1 MKNIKNLFL
10 AIGVFS
16 GLVACNDAIDIDQ
29 PGRLDADAAF
39 QTVDDL
45 EAGLFGVY
53 DQFDI
58 SPDIAFQSIFT
69 DELSIGF
76 DNGGQGLA
84 DYGFVLNAGSDAP
97 EAFWTNGY
105 DQLNAANRLIEAAEI
120 VTPEDAADQARYN
133 QVLGEAYA
141 LRAWGH
147 FILLSY
153 FSPDYADDNAL
164 SVINLDFVPTIDQ
177 QLLRNTNGETFALIE
192 EDLTRAA
199 SLITEDN
206 GVTRIND
213 DFVTALRARIAAYR
227 ADPTDPTDPNWAAAA
242 SLSQQLIDKYPLAN
256 RAEYE
261 AMFLDTSDGEVIFK
275 LERTNNDTYDGQG
288 ATGSP
293 FAGGWAG
300 ARFAFVD
307 ATLAGSPYFEMGRS
321 LFNLLDP
328 ADIRYDV
335 NVAPT
340 SLIDP
345 DYLTNQNPATD
356 ILVVQKY
363 PGSEGQ
369 PLMNDLKIFRAS
381 EMYLIRAEALVAQGN
396 LGEAAELIQDLR
408 DARFGAAT
416 ALPSFSN
423 STQAYAAILNERRIE
438 LAFEGH
444 RYLDL
449 KRLGS
454 VANQGVLKDPVDC
467 AFNGACTL
475 SADDFRFTLPLPI
488 VEFNANPG
496 IREQQ
501 NPGY

>member
-1 MKNIKNLFL
+1 MKNLKNLFL
-10 AIGVFS
+10 IFGVFT
-16 GLVACNDAIDIDQ
+16 GLVACNDAIEIDQ

-39 QTVDDL
+39 QTVGDL
-45 EAGLFGVY
+45 RDGLFGVY
-53 DQFDI
+53 DQFDL

-84 DYGFVLNAGSDAP
+84 DYGFVLNAGSDAS
-97 EAFWTNGY
+97 EVFWVNGY
-105 DQLNAANRLIEAAEI
+105 DQLNAASRLIDAAEI
-120 VTPEDAADQARYN
+120 VEPEADEQAAYN
-133 QVLGEAYA
+133 QILGEAHA

-153 FSPDYADDNAL
+153 YSTDYTDDNAL
-164 SVINLDFVPTIDQ
+164 SIINLDFVPTIDQ

-192 EDLTRAA
+192 SDLARAS
-199 SLITEDN
+199 SLISQDN
-206 GVTRIND
+206 GVTRINQ
-213 DFVTALRARIAAYR
+213 DFITALRARIAAYR
-227 ADPTDPTDPNWAAAA
+227 QDYTTAAT
-242 SLSQQLIDKYPLAN
+242 LSQQLINKYPLSN

-261 AMFLDTSDGEVIFK
+261 AMFLDEADGEVIFK

-288 ATGSP
+288 TTGSP

-307 ATLAGSPYFEMGRS
+307 ATLSGSPYFEMGRS

-345 DYLTNQNPATD
+345 DYESNQDPALD
-356 ILVVQKY
+356 ILVIQKY
-363 PGSEGQ
+363 QGSEGQ
-369 PLMNDLKIFRAS
+369 PLMNDLKIFRSS
-381 EMYLIRAEALVAQGN
+381 EMYLIRAEAAVAQGD
-396 LGEAAELIQDLR
+396 LDLAASLLKDIR
-408 DARFGAAT
+408 DARIGEDTQQRTFASAT
-416 ALPSFSN
+416 E
-423 STQAYAAILNERRIE
+423 AYAAILNERRVE
-438 LAFEGH
+438 LCFEGH

-454 VANQGVLKDPVDC
+454 RANQGVLKDPVDC

-475 SADDFRFTLPLPI
+475 SADDYRFTLPLPI
-488 VEFNANPG
+488 VEFNGNPG
-496 IREQQ
+496 LREQQ

>member
-1 MKNIKNLFL
+1 MKNLKNLFL
-10 AIGVFS
+10 IFGVFA
-16 GLVACNDAIDIDQ
+16 GLVSCNDAIEIDQ

-39 QTVDDL
+39 QTVADL

-53 DQFDI
+53 DQFDL

-84 DYGFVLNAGSDAP
+84 DYGFVLNAGSTAP
-97 EAFWTNGY
+97 AVFWTNGY
-105 DQLNAANRLIEAAEI
+105 DQLNAASRLIEAADIIEI
-120 VTPEDAADQARYN
+120 EEGEQTLFN

-147 FILLSY
+147 FIMLSY
-153 FSPDYADDNAL
+153 FSTDYTDDNAL
-164 SVINLDFVPTIDQ
+164 SIINLDFVPTIDQ

-192 EDLTRAA
+192 SDLTQAN
-199 SLITEDN
+199 SLLGNSTDD
-206 GVTRIND
+206 VTRINK
-213 DFVTALRARIAAYR
+213 DFIIALRARIAAYR
-227 ADPTDPTDPNWAAAA
+227 QDYATAA
-242 SLSQQLIDKYPLAN
+242 SLSEQLIAKYPLAN
-256 RAEYE
+256 RSEYQ
-261 AMFLDTSDGEVIFK
+261 AMFLDQSDGEVIFK

-293 FAGGWAG
+293 AAGGWAG

-307 ATLAGSPYFEMGRS
+307 ATLSGSPYFEMGRS
-321 LFNLLDP
+321 LFNLMDP

-345 DYLTNQNPATD
+345 DYEINQNPATD
-356 ILVVQKY
+356 ILVIQKY

-369 PLMNDLKIFRAS
+369 PLMNDLKIFRSS
-381 EMYLIRAEALVAQGN
+381 EMYLIRAEAAVAQGS
-396 LGEAAELIQDLR
+396 LGQAAELIKEIR
-408 DARFGAAT
+408 DARFGTDT
-416 ALPSFSN
+416 ALPSYGSA
-423 STQAYAAILNERRIE
+423 TQAYAAILDERRVE

-449 KRLGS
+449 KRMGS
-454 VANQGVLKDPVDC
+454 RAGQGVLKDAIDC

-475 SADDFRFTLPLPI
+475 SADDYRFTMPLPI

-496 IREQQ
+496 LREQQ

>member
-1 MKNIKNLFL
+1 MKNLKNLFL
-10 AIGVFS
+10 IFGVFA
-16 GLVACNDAIDIDQ
+16 GLVACNDAIEIDQ

-45 EAGLFGVY
+45 RDGLFGVY
-53 DQFDI
+53 DQFDL

-84 DYGFVLNAGSDAP
+84 DYGFVLNAGSTA
-97 EAFWTNGY
+97 AATFWTNGY
-105 DQLNAANRLIEAAEI
+105 DQLNAATRLIEAASNIEI
-120 VTPEDAADQARYN
+120 EEGQQAAYN
-133 QVLGEAYA
+133 QILGEAHA

-147 FILLSY
+147 FIMLSY
-153 FSPDYADDNAL
+153 YSTDYTDDNAL
-164 SVINLDFVPTIDQ
+164 SIINLDFVPTIDQ

-192 EDLTRAA
+192 SDLTTA
-199 SLITEDN
+199 SSLLNQEN
-206 GVTRIND
+206 GVTRINQ
-213 DFVTALRARIAAYR
+213 DFITALRARIAAYR
-227 ADPTDPTDPNWAAAA
+227 QDYTTAAT
-242 SLSQQLIDKYPLAN
+242 LSQQLIAKYPLAN

-261 AMFLDTSDGEVIFK
+261 AMFLDESDGEVIFK

-293 FAGGWAG
+293 AAGGWAG

-307 ATLAGSPYFEMGRS
+307 ATLSGSPYFEMGRS
-321 LFNLLDP
+321 LFNLMDP
-328 ADIRYDV
+328 ADVRYDV

-345 DYLTNQNPATD
+345 DYETNQNPATD
-356 ILVVQKY
+356 IIVIQKY

-369 PLMNDLKIFRAS
+369 PLMNDLKIFRSS
-381 EMYLIRAEALVAQGN
+381 EMYLIRAEAAVAQGN
-396 LGEAAELIQDLR
+396 LGQAASLIKEIR
-408 DARFGAAT
+408 DARFGTDT
-416 ALPSFSN
+416 ALPSYGSA
-423 STQAYAAILNERRIE
+423 TQAYAAILDERRVE

-454 VANQGVLKDPVDC
+454 RANQGVVKDAIDC

-475 SADDFRFTLPLPI
+475 SPDDYRFTLPLPI

-496 IREQQ
+496 LREQQ

>member
-1 MKNIKNLFL
+1 MKNLKNLFL
-10 AIGVFS
+10 IFGVFA
-16 GLVACNDAIDIDQ
+16 GLVSCNDAIEIDQ

-39 QTVDDL
+39 QTVADL

-53 DQFDI
+53 DQFDL

-84 DYGFVLNAGSDAP
+84 DYGFVLNAGSTAP
-97 EAFWTNGY
+97 AVFWTNGY
-105 DQLNAANRLIEAAEI
+105 DQLNAASRLIEAADIIEI
-120 VTPEDAADQARYN
+120 EEGEQTLFN

-153 FSPDYADDNAL
+153 FSTDYTDDSAL
-164 SVINLDFVPTIDQ
+164 SIINLDFVPTIDQ

-192 EDLTRAA
+192 SDLTQAN
-199 SLITEDN
+199 SLLGNSTDD
-206 GVTRIND
+206 VTRINK
-213 DFVTALRARIAAYR
+213 DFIIALRARIAAYR
-227 ADPTDPTDPNWAAAA
+227 QDYATAA
-242 SLSQQLIDKYPLAN
+242 SLSEQLIAKYPLAN
-256 RAEYE
+256 RAEYQ
-261 AMFLDTSDGEVIFK
+261 AMFLDQSDGEVIFK

-293 FAGGWAG
+293 AAGGWAG

-307 ATLAGSPYFEMGRS
+307 ATLSGSPYFEMGRS
-321 LFNLLDP
+321 LFNLMDP

-345 DYLTNQNPATD
+345 DYEINQNPATD
-356 ILVVQKY
+356 ILVIQKY

-369 PLMNDLKIFRAS
+369 PLMNDLKIFRSS
-381 EMYLIRAEALVAQGN
+381 EMYLIRAEAAVAQGS
-396 LGEAAELIQDLR
+396 LGEAAELIKEIR
-408 DARFGAAT
+408 DARFGTDT
-416 ALPSFSN
+416 ALPSYGSA
-423 STQAYAAILNERRIE
+423 TQAYAAILDERRVE

-449 KRLGS
+449 KRMGS
-454 VANQGVLKDPVDC
+454 RASQGVLKDAIDC

-475 SADDFRFTLPLPI
+475 SADDYRFTMPLPI

-496 IREQQ
+496 LREQQ

>member
-1 MKNIKNLFL
+1 MLTIG
-10 AIGVFS
+10 AIAGFVS
-16 GLVACNDAIDIDQ
+16 CNDAIEIDQ
-29 PGRLDADAAF
+29 PGRLDAEAAF
-39 QTVDDL
+39 SSVNDL
-45 EAGLFGVY
+45 QAGLFGVY
-53 DQFDI
+53 DNYDI
-58 SPDIAFQSIFT
+58 STDIAFQSIFT

-84 DYGFVLNAGSDAP
+84 DYGFVLNAGSTAP
-97 EAFWTNGY
+97 FTFWTDGY
-105 DQLNAANRLIEAAEI
+105 QQLNAATRLIEAAENLDPDLI
-120 VTPEDAADQARYN
+120 AEDPELYD

-153 FSPDYADDNAL
+153 FSTDYTDDSAL

-177 QLLRNTNGETFALIE
+177 QLLRNTNGETFELIQS
-192 EDLTRAA
+192 DLSRA
-199 SLITEDN
+199 N
-206 GVTRIND
+206 GLVSDDTSNRTRINK
-213 DFVTALRARIAAYR
+213 DFITALRARIAAYR
-227 ADPTDPTDPNWAAAA
+227 ENYALAAT
-242 SLSQQLIDKYPLAN
+242 LSQQLISKYPLAN

-261 AMFLDTSDGEVIFK
+261 AMFLDESDGEVIFK
-275 LERTNNDTYDGQG
+275 LERTNNDNYDGQG

-293 FAGGWAG
+293 AAGGWAG

-321 LFNLLDP
+321 LFNIIDP
-328 ADIRYDV
+328 NDVRYEV
-335 NVAPT
+335 NVAP
-340 SLIDP
+340 SSIIDP
-345 DYLTNQNPATD
+345 DYEENQDPATD
-356 ILVVQKY
+356 IIVIQKY

-381 EMYLIRAEALVAQGN
+381 EMYLIRAEAAVAQGN
-396 LGEAAELIQDLR
+396 LDVAAGLIKEIR
-408 DARFGAAT
+408 DARFGEAT
-416 ALPSFSN
+416 TAPSFS
-423 STQAYAAILNERRIE
+423 SQTQAYAAILDERRVE

-444 RYLDL
+444 RYFDL
-449 KRLGS
+449 KRLG
-454 VANQGVLKDPVDC
+454 VRANQGVLKDPIDC

-496 IREQQ
+496 LREQQ

>member
-1 MKNIKNLFL
+1 MKNYRKIFYLF
-10 AIGVFS
+10 GMVFT
-16 GLVACNDAIDIDQ
+16 LVACNDAIEIDQ

-39 QTVDDL
+39 ETLDDL
-45 EAGLFGVY
+45 QAGLFGVY
-53 DQFDI
+53 DDI
-58 SPDIAFQSIFT
+58 DTSPEIAFSSIFT

-84 DYGFVLNAGSDAP
+84 DYGFVLNAGSVAP
-97 EAFWTNGY
+97 ANFWTRNY
-105 DQLNAANRLIEAAEI
+105 VAINSANRLIEASELIEPA
-120 VTPEDAADQARYN
+120 DAAEQATFDQI
-133 QVLGEAYA
+133 LGEGYA
-141 LRAWGH
+141 LRAYAH
-147 FILLSY
+147 LELMSY
-153 FSPDYADDNAL
+153 FVTDYTDNSAFG
-164 SVINLDFVPTIDQ
+164 VPYLDRVPTIDE
-177 QLLRNTNGETFALIE
+177 QLLRDDAGFVWGKII
-192 EDLTRAA
+192 EDLDAA
-199 SLITEDN
+199 NALLNDDTSDP
-206 GVTRIND
+206 TRINK
-213 DFVTALRARIAAYR
+213 DFITAMKARIAAYR
-227 ADPTDPTDPNWAAAA
+227 GDYTSAA
-242 SLSQQLIDKYPLAN
+242 SFSQQMINKYPLAN
-256 RAEYE
+256 RAQYE
-261 AMFLDTSDGEVIFK
+261 GVFLDTDNTEVIFK

-293 FAGGWAG
+293 NAGGWAG

-307 ATLAGSPYFEMGRS
+307 ATLTGSPYFEMGRS

-345 DYLTNQNPATD
+345 DYVTNNDPALD
-356 ILVVQKY
+356 ILVIQKY

-381 EMYLIRAEALVAQGN
+381 EMLLIRAEAYADAGTFN
-396 LGEAAELIQDLR
+396 GASNSTAALLKQLR
-408 DARFGAAT
+408 DARFGTDT
-416 ALPSFSN
+416 ALPSFAN
-423 STQAYAAILNERRIE
+423 QQEAFGAILDERRIE

-444 RYLDL
+444 RYKDL
-449 KRLGS
+449 KRLGVRAS
-454 VANQGVLKDPVDC
+454 RGVSKDAIDC

-496 IREQQ
+496 LREQQ

>member
-1 MKNIKNLFL
+1 MKNLKNLFL
-10 AIGVFS
+10 IFGIVAV
-16 GLVACNDAIDIDQ
+16 LTACNDAIEIDQ

-39 QTVDDL
+39 QTVADL

-53 DQFDI
+53 NQFDL

-69 DELSIGF
+69 DELAIGF

-84 DYGFVLNAGSDAP
+84 DYGFVLNAGSTAP
-97 EAFWTNGY
+97 EVFWTNGY
-105 DQLNAANRLIEAAEI
+105 DQLNAASRLIEAAGIIEI
-120 VTPEDAADQARYN
+120 GEGEQALFN
-133 QVLGEAYA
+133 QVLGEAHA

-153 FSPDYADDNAL
+153 FSTDYTDDSAL
-164 SVINLDFVPTIDQ
+164 SIINLDFVPTIDQ

-192 EDLTRAA
+192 SDLDRAN
-199 SLITEDN
+199 SLLGNSTDD
-206 GVTRIND
+206 VTRINQ
-213 DFVTALRARIAAYR
+213 DFIVALQARIAAYR
-227 ADPTDPTDPNWAAAA
+227 QDYATAA
-242 SLSQQLIDKYPLAN
+242 SLSQQLITKYPLAN
-256 RAEYE
+256 RTEYS
-261 AMFLDTSDGEVIFK
+261 AMYLDTSDGEVIFK
-275 LERTNNDTYDGQG
+275 LERTSNDTYDGQG

-293 FAGGWAG
+293 AAGGWAG

-307 ATLAGSPYFEMGRS
+307 ATISGSPYFEMGRS
-321 LFNLLDP
+321 LFNLIDP

-335 NVAPT
+335 NVAPS

-345 DYLTNQNPATD
+345 DYETNQDPSLD
-356 ILVVQKY
+356 ILVIQKY

-369 PLMNDLKIFRAS
+369 PLMNDLKIFRSS
-381 EMYLIRAEALVAQGN
+381 EMYLIRAEAAVSSGN
-396 LGEAAELIQDLR
+396 LDLAASLLKEIR
-408 DARFGAAT
+408 DARFGEETLQKTFANT
-416 ALPSFSN
+416 
-423 STQAYAAILNERRIE
+423 TEAYASILEERRVE

-444 RYLDL
+444 RYFDL

-454 VANQGVLKDPVDC
+454 RANQGVLKDAVDC

-475 SADDFRFTLPLPI
+475 SAEDYRFTLPLPI

-496 IREQQ
+496 LREQQ

>member
-1 MKNIKNLFL
+1 MKNLKNLFL
-10 AIGVFS
+10 IFGVFA
-16 GLVACNDAIDIDQ
+16 GLVACNDAIEIDQ

-39 QTVDDL
+39 QTVADL
-45 EAGLFGVY
+45 QAGLFGVY
-53 DQFDI
+53 DQFDL

-84 DYGFVLNAGSDAP
+84 DYGFVLNAGSTAP
-97 EAFWTNGY
+97 AVFWTNGY
-105 DQLNAANRLIEAAEI
+105 DQLNAASRLIEASEI
-120 VTPEDAADQARYN
+120 IEIEDGEQALFN
-133 QVLGEAYA
+133 QILGEAYA

-147 FILLSY
+147 FIMLSY
-153 FSPDYADDNAL
+153 FSTDYTDDNAL
-164 SVINLDFVPTIDQ
+164 SIINLDFVPTIDQ
-177 QLLRNTNGETFALIE
+177 QLLRNTNGETFALIDS
-192 EDLTRAA
+192 DLDRAN
-199 SLITEDN
+199 SLLSNATDD
-206 GVTRIND
+206 VTRINK
-213 DFVTALRARIAAYR
+213 DFIIALRARIAAYR
-227 ADPTDPTDPNWAAAA
+227 QDYTTAA

-256 RAEYE
+256 QAEYE

-293 FAGGWAG
+293 TAGGWAG

-307 ATLAGSPYFEMGRS
+307 ATLSGSPYFEMGRS
-321 LFNLLDP
+321 LFNLMDP
-328 ADIRYDV
+328 ADVRYDV

-345 DYLTNQNPATD
+345 DYETNQNPATD
-356 ILVVQKY
+356 ILVIQKY

-381 EMYLIRAEALVAQGN
+381 EMYLIRAEAAVAQGS
-396 LGEAAELIQDLR
+396 LGLAAELIQDIHN
-408 DARFGAAT
+408 ARFGT
-416 ALPSFSN
+416 TTDLPSYASA
-423 STQAYAAILNERRIE
+423 TEAYAAILTERRVE

-454 VANQGVLKDPVDC
+454 RANQGVLKDAIDC

-475 SADDFRFTLPLPI
+475 SASDYRFTLPLPI

-496 IREQQ
+496 LREQQ

>member
-1 MKNIKNLFL
+1 MKNLKNLFL
-10 AIGVFS
+10 IFGVFT
-16 GLVACNDAIDIDQ
+16 GLVACNDAIEIDQ

-39 QTVDDL
+39 QTVGDL
-45 EAGLFGVY
+45 RDGLFGVY
-53 DQFDI
+53 DQFDL

-84 DYGFVLNAGSDAP
+84 DYGFVLNAGSDAS
-97 EAFWTNGY
+97 EVFWVNGY
-105 DQLNAANRLIEAAEI
+105 DQLNAASRLIEAAEI
-120 VTPEDAADQARYN
+120 VEPEADEQAAYN
-133 QVLGEAYA
+133 QVLGEAHA
-141 LRAWGH
+141 LRAWAH

-153 FSPDYADDNAL
+153 YSTDYTDDNAL
-164 SVINLDFVPTIDQ
+164 SIINLDFVPTIDQ

-192 EDLTRAA
+192 SDLARAS
-199 SLITEDN
+199 SLISQDN
-206 GVTRIND
+206 GVTRINQ
-213 DFVTALRARIAAYR
+213 DFITALRARIAAYR
-227 ADPTDPTDPNWAAAA
+227 QDYTTAAT
-242 SLSQQLIDKYPLAN
+242 LSQQLINKYPLAT

-261 AMFLDTSDGEVIFK
+261 AMFLDEADGEVIFK

-307 ATLAGSPYFEMGRS
+307 ATLSGSPYFEMGRS
-321 LFNLLDP
+321 LFNLMDP
-328 ADIRYDV
+328 ADVRYDV

-345 DYLTNQNPATD
+345 DYETNQDPALD
-356 ILVVQKY
+356 IIVIQKY
-363 PGSEGQ
+363 QGSEGQ
-369 PLMNDLKIFRAS
+369 PLMNDLKIFRSS
-381 EMYLIRAEALVAQGN
+381 EMYLIRAEAAVSQGD
-396 LGEAAELIQDLR
+396 LDLAASLLKEIR
-408 DARFGAAT
+408 DARIGEE
-416 ALPSFSN
+416 
-423 STQAYAAILNERRIE
+423 TQQRTFASQTEAYAAILTERRVE

-454 VANQGVLKDPVDC
+454 RANQGVLKDPIDC

-475 SADDFRFTLPLPI
+475 SADDYRFTLPLPI
-488 VEFNANPG
+488 VEFNGNPG
-496 IREQQ
+496 LREQQ

>member
-1 MKNIKNLFL
+1 MKNYRKIFYLF
-10 AIGVFS
+10 GMVFT
-16 GLVACNDAIDIDQ
+16 LVACNDAIDIDQ

-39 QTVDDL
+39 ESLDDL
-45 EAGLFGVY
+45 QAGLFGVY
-53 DQFDI
+53 DDFDTT
-58 SPDIAFQSIFT
+58 PEIAFSSIFT

-84 DYGFVLNAGSDAP
+84 DYGFVLNAGSTAP
-97 EAFWTNGY
+97 ANFWTRNY
-105 DQLNAANRLIEAAEI
+105 VAINSANRLIEASELIEPA
-120 VTPEDAADQARYN
+120 DAGEQATYDQI
-133 QVLGEAYA
+133 LGEAYA
-141 LRAWGH
+141 LRAYAH
-147 FILLSY
+147 LELMSY
-153 FSPDYADDNAL
+153 YVTDYTDD
-164 SVINLDFVPTIDQ
+164 SVFGIPYLDRVPTIDES
-177 QLLRNTNGETFALIE
+177 LLRDSAGDVWGEILGDLDLANGLLNDDTS
-192 EDLTRAA
+192 DP
-199 SLITEDN
+199 
-206 GVTRIND
+206 TRINK
-213 DFVTALRARIAAYR
+213 DFITAMKARIAAYR
-227 ADPTDPTDPNWAAAA
+227 GDYTAAA
-242 SLSQQLIDKYPLAN
+242 SFSQQMLNKYPLAN
-256 RAEYE
+256 RAQYE
-261 AMFLDTSDGEVIFK
+261 GVFLDTDNTEIIFK

-293 FAGGWAG
+293 NAGGWAG

-307 ATLAGSPYFEMGRS
+307 ATLTGSPYFEMGRS

-345 DYLTNQNPATD
+345 DYVTNNDPALD
-356 ILVVQKY
+356 ILVIQKY

-381 EMYLIRAEALVAQGN
+381 EMLLIRAEAYADAGTFN
-396 LGEAAELIQDLR
+396 GATNSAAALLKQLR
-408 DARFGAAT
+408 DARFGT
-416 ALPSFSN
+416 DTPLPVFGN
-423 STQAYAAILNERRIE
+423 QQEAFGAILDERRIE

-444 RYLDL
+444 RYKDL
-449 KRLGS
+449 KRLGTRAS
-454 VANQGVLKDPVDC
+454 RGVSKDAIDC

-496 IREQQ
+496 LREQQ

>member
-1 MKNIKNLFL
+1 MKNLKNLFL
-10 AIGVFS
+10 IFGVFA
-16 GLVACNDAIDIDQ
+16 GLVACNDAIEIDQ

-39 QTVDDL
+39 QTVADL
-45 EAGLFGVY
+45 QAGLFGVY
-53 DQFDI
+53 DQFDL

-84 DYGFVLNAGSDAP
+84 DYGFVLNAGSTAP
-97 EAFWTNGY
+97 AVFWTNGY
-105 DQLNAANRLIEAAEI
+105 DQLNAASRLIEASEI
-120 VTPEDAADQARYN
+120 IEIEDGEQALFN
-133 QVLGEAYA
+133 QILGEAYA

-147 FILLSY
+147 FIMLSY
-153 FSPDYADDNAL
+153 FSTDYTDDNAL
-164 SVINLDFVPTIDQ
+164 SIINLDFVPTIDQ
-177 QLLRNTNGETFALIE
+177 QLLRNTNGETFALIDS
-192 EDLTRAA
+192 DLDRAN
-199 SLITEDN
+199 SLLSNATDD
-206 GVTRIND
+206 VTRINK
-213 DFVTALRARIAAYR
+213 DFIIALRARIAAYR
-227 ADPTDPTDPNWAAAA
+227 QDYTTAA
-242 SLSQQLIDKYPLAN
+242 SLSQQLISKYPLAN

-293 FAGGWAG
+293 TAGGWAG

-307 ATLAGSPYFEMGRS
+307 ATLSGSPYFEMGRS
-321 LFNLLDP
+321 LFNLMDP
-328 ADIRYDV
+328 ADVRYDV

-345 DYLTNQNPATD
+345 DYETNQNPATD
-356 ILVVQKY
+356 ILVIQKY

-369 PLMNDLKIFRAS
+369 PLMNDLKIFRSS
-381 EMYLIRAEALVAQGN
+381 EMYLIRAEAAVAQGN
-396 LGEAAELIQDLR
+396 LELAAELIQDIH
-408 DARFGAAT
+408 DARFGT
-416 ALPSFSN
+416 TTDLPSYASA
-423 STQAYAAILNERRIE
+423 TEAYAAILTERRVE

-454 VANQGVLKDPVDC
+454 RANQGVLKDAIDC

-475 SADDFRFTLPLPI
+475 SASDYRFTLPLPI

-496 IREQQ
+496 LREQQ

>member
-1 MKNIKNLFL
+1 MKNLKNLFL
-10 AIGVFS
+10 IFGVFA
-16 GLVACNDAIDIDQ
+16 GLVACNDAIEIDQ

-39 QTVDDL
+39 QTVADL
-45 EAGLFGVY
+45 QAGLFGVY
-53 DQFDI
+53 DQFDL

-84 DYGFVLNAGSDAP
+84 DYGFVLNAGSTAP
-97 EAFWTNGY
+97 AVFWTNGY
-105 DQLNAANRLIEAAEI
+105 DQLNAASRLIEASEI
-120 VTPEDAADQARYN
+120 IEIEDGEQALFN
-133 QVLGEAYA
+133 QILGEAYA

-147 FILLSY
+147 FIMLSY
-153 FSPDYADDNAL
+153 FSTDYTDDNAL
-164 SVINLDFVPTIDQ
+164 SIINLDFVPTIDQ
-177 QLLRNTNGETFALIE
+177 QLLRNTNGETFALIDS
-192 EDLTRAA
+192 DLDRAN
-199 SLITEDN
+199 SLLSNATDD
-206 GVTRIND
+206 VTRINK
-213 DFVTALRARIAAYR
+213 DFIIALRARIAAYR
-227 ADPTDPTDPNWAAAA
+227 QDYTTAAN
-242 SLSQQLIDKYPLAN
+242 LSQQLISKYPLAN

-293 FAGGWAG
+293 TAGGWAG

-307 ATLAGSPYFEMGRS
+307 ATLSGSPYFEMGRS
-321 LFNLLDP
+321 LFNLMDP
-328 ADIRYDV
+328 ADVRYDV

-345 DYLTNQNPATD
+345 DYETNQNPATD
-356 ILVVQKY
+356 ILVIQKY

-381 EMYLIRAEALVAQGN
+381 EMYLIRAEAAVAQGS
-396 LGEAAELIQDLR
+396 LGLAAELIQDIHN
-408 DARFGAAT
+408 ARFGT
-416 ALPSFSN
+416 TTDLPSYASA
-423 STQAYAAILNERRIE
+423 TEAYAAILTERRVE

-454 VANQGVLKDPVDC
+454 RANQGVLKDAIDC

-475 SADDFRFTLPLPI
+475 SASDYRFTLPLPI

-496 IREQQ
+496 LREQQ

>member
-1 MKNIKNLFL
+1 MKNIRNILLTVGVVAGL
-10 AIGVFS
+10 AS
-16 GLVACNDAIDIDQ
+16 CNDAIEIEQ

-39 QTVDDL
+39 RTVDDL
-45 EAGLFGVY
+45 QAGLFGVY
-53 DQFDI
+53 DNYDI
-58 SPDIAFQSIFT
+58 STDIAFQSIFT

-84 DYGFVLNAGSDAP
+84 DYGFVLNAGSTAP
-97 EAFWTNGY
+97 ATFWTNGY
-105 DQLNAANRLIEAAEI
+105 DQLNSATRLIEASLNLDPEEIAEN
-120 VTPEDAADQARYN
+120 PELYD

-147 FILLSY
+147 FTLLSY
-153 FSPDYADDNAL
+153 FSTDYTDDSAL
-164 SVINLDFVPTIDQ
+164 SIINLDFIPTIDQ
-177 QLLRNTNGETFALIE
+177 QLLRNTNGETFALIDS
-192 EDLTRAA
+192 DLDAA
-199 SLITEDN
+199 N
-206 GVTRIND
+206 GLLGNDTSNKTRINK
-213 DFVTALRARIAAYR
+213 DFITALRARIAAYR
-227 ADPTDPTDPNWAAAA
+227 QNYGEAAT
-242 SLSQQLIDKYPLAN
+242 LSQQLIDKYPLAN

-261 AMFLDTSDGEVIFK
+261 AMFLDQEDGEVIFK
-275 LERTNNDTYDGQG
+275 LERTNNDNYDGQG

-293 FAGGWAG
+293 AAGGWAG

-321 LFNLLDP
+321 LFNIIDEN
-328 ADIRYDV
+328 DIRYDV
-335 NVAPT
+335 NVAPS

-345 DYLTNQNPATD
+345 DYESNNNPATD
-356 ILVVQKY
+356 IIVIQKY

-381 EMYLIRAEALVAQGN
+381 EMYLIRAEAAVAQGN
-396 LGEAAELIQDLR
+396 LGVAANLIKDIR
-408 DARFGAAT
+408 DARFGEAT
-416 ALPSFSN
+416 AAPSFGSPQ
-423 STQAYAAILNERRIE
+423 QAYAAILDERRVE

-444 RYLDL
+444 RWFDL
-449 KRLGS
+449 KRLGTR
-454 VANQGVLKDPVDC
+454 ANQGVLKDPIDC

-496 IREQQ
+496 LREQQ

>member
-1 MKNIKNLFL
+1 MKNIKNIILT
-10 AIGVFS
+10 IGAVA
-16 GLVACNDAIDIDQ
+16 GLVSCNDAIDIDQ

-39 QTVDDL
+39 RTVDDL
-45 EAGLFGVY
+45 QAGLFGVY
-53 DQFDI
+53 DNYDI
-58 SPDIAFQSIFT
+58 STDIAFQSIFT

-84 DYGFVLNAGSDAP
+84 DYGFVLNAGSTAP
-97 EAFWTNGY
+97 ATFWTNGY
-105 DQLNAANRLIEAAEI
+105 QQLNSATRLIEAAVNLDPEEI
-120 VTPEDAADQARYN
+120 AENPGLYD

-147 FILLSY
+147 FTLLSY
-153 FSPDYADDNAL
+153 FSTDYTDDSAL
-164 SVINLDFVPTIDQ
+164 SIINLDFVPTIDQ
-177 QLLRNTNGETFALIE
+177 QLLRNTNGETFALINA
-192 EDLTRAA
+192 DLQRAS
-199 SLITEDN
+199 SLLSSDTSN
-206 GVTRIND
+206 RTRINP
-213 DFVTALRARIAAYR
+213 DFITALRARIAAYR
-227 ADPTDPTDPNWAAAA
+227 QDYVSAAA
-242 SLSQQLIDKYPLAN
+242 LSQELIGKYDLAN

-261 AMFLDTSDGEVIFK
+261 AMFLDESDGEVIFK

-293 FAGGWAG
+293 AAGGWAG

-307 ATLAGSPYFEMGRS
+307 ATLSGSPYFEMGRS
-321 LFNLLDP
+321 LFNIIDP
-328 ADIRYDV
+328 NDVRYDV
-335 NVAPT
+335 NVAPS

-345 DYLTNQNPATD
+345 DYEENQNPATD
-356 ILVVQKY
+356 ILVIQKY

-381 EMYLIRAEALVAQGN
+381 EMYLIRAEAAVAQGS
-396 LGEAAELIQDLR
+396 LGLAATLLKDIR
-408 DARFGAAT
+408 DARLGEDT
-416 ALPSFSN
+416 PALSFSN
-423 STQAYAAILNERRIE
+423 PTQAYSAILDERRVE

-444 RYLDL
+444 RYFDL

-454 VANQGVLKDPVDC
+454 RANQGVSKDAIDC

-475 SADDFRFTLPLPI
+475 SADDYRFTLPLPI

-496 IREQQ
+496 LREQQ

>member
-1 MKNIKNLFL
+1 MKNLKNLFL
-10 AIGVFS
+10 IFGVFA
-16 GLVACNDAIDIDQ
+16 GLVACNDAIEIDQ

-39 QTVDDL
+39 QTVADL
-45 EAGLFGVY
+45 QAGLFGVY
-53 DQFDI
+53 DQFDL

-84 DYGFVLNAGSDAP
+84 DYGFVLNAGSTAP
-97 EAFWTNGY
+97 EVFWTNGY
-105 DQLNAANRLIEAAEI
+105 DQLNAASRLIEASEI
-120 VTPEDAADQARYN
+120 IEIEDGEQALFN
-133 QVLGEAYA
+133 QILGEAYA

-147 FILLSY
+147 FIMLSY
-153 FSPDYADDNAL
+153 FSTDYTDDNAL
-164 SVINLDFVPTIDQ
+164 SIINLDFVPTIDQ
-177 QLLRNTNGETFALIE
+177 QLLRNTNGETFALIDS
-192 EDLTRAA
+192 DLDRAN
-199 SLITEDN
+199 SLLSNATDD
-206 GVTRIND
+206 VTRINK
-213 DFVTALRARIAAYR
+213 DFIIALRARIAAYR
-227 ADPTDPTDPNWAAAA
+227 QDYTTAA

-256 RAEYE
+256 QAEYE

-293 FAGGWAG
+293 TAGGWAG

-307 ATLAGSPYFEMGRS
+307 ATLSGSPYFEMGRS
-321 LFNLLDP
+321 LFNLMDP

-345 DYLTNQNPATD
+345 DYETNQNPATD
-356 ILVVQKY
+356 ILVIQKY

-369 PLMNDLKIFRAS
+369 PLMNDLKIYRAS
-381 EMYLIRAEALVAQGN
+381 EMYLIRAEAAVAQGS
-396 LGEAAELIQDLR
+396 LGLAAELIQDIHN
-408 DARFGAAT
+408 ARFGT
-416 ALPSFSN
+416 TTDLPSYASA
-423 STQAYAAILNERRIE
+423 TEAYAAILTERRVE

-454 VANQGVLKDPVDC
+454 RANQGVLKDAIDC

-475 SADDFRFTLPLPI
+475 SASDYRFTLPLPI

-496 IREQQ
+496 LREQQ

>member
-1 MKNIKNLFL
+1 MKNLKNLFL
-10 AIGVFS
+10 IFGVFA
-16 GLVACNDAIDIDQ
+16 GLVACNDAIEIDQ

-39 QTVDDL
+39 QTVADL
-45 EAGLFGVY
+45 QAGLFGVY
-53 DQFDI
+53 DQFDL

-84 DYGFVLNAGSDAP
+84 DYGFVLNAGSTAP
-97 EAFWTNGY
+97 AVFWTNGY
-105 DQLNAANRLIEAAEI
+105 DQLNAASRLIEASEI
-120 VTPEDAADQARYN
+120 IEIEDGEQALFN
-133 QVLGEAYA
+133 QILGEAYA

-147 FILLSY
+147 FIMLSY
-153 FSPDYADDNAL
+153 FSTDYTDDNAL
-164 SVINLDFVPTIDQ
+164 SIINLDFVPTIDQ
-177 QLLRNTNGETFALIE
+177 QLLRNTNGETFALIDS
-192 EDLTRAA
+192 DLDRAN
-199 SLITEDN
+199 SLLSNATDD
-206 GVTRIND
+206 VTRINK
-213 DFVTALRARIAAYR
+213 DFIIALRARIAAYR
-227 ADPTDPTDPNWAAAA
+227 QDYTTAAN
-242 SLSQQLIDKYPLAN
+242 LSQQLISKYPLAN

-293 FAGGWAG
+293 TAGGWAG

-307 ATLAGSPYFEMGRS
+307 ATLSGSPYFEMGRS
-321 LFNLLDP
+321 LFNLMDP
-328 ADIRYDV
+328 ADVRYDV

-345 DYLTNQNPATD
+345 DYETNQNPATD
-356 ILVVQKY
+356 ILVIQKY

-381 EMYLIRAEALVAQGN
+381 EMYLIRAEAAVAQGS
-396 LGEAAELIQDLR
+396 LGLAAELIQDIH
-408 DARFGAAT
+408 DARFGT
-416 ALPSFSN
+416 TTDLPSYASA
-423 STQAYAAILNERRIE
+423 TEAYAAILTERRVE

-454 VANQGVLKDPVDC
+454 RANQGVLKDAIDC

-475 SADDFRFTLPLPI
+475 SASDYRFTLPLPI

-496 IREQQ
+496 LREQQ

>member
-1 MKNIKNLFL
+1 MKNLKNVFL
-10 AIGVFS
+10 IFGVFA
-16 GLVACNDAIDIDQ
+16 GLVACNDAIEIDQ

-45 EAGLFGVY
+45 RDGLFGVY

-69 DELSIGF
+69 DELAIGF

-84 DYGFVLNAGSDAP
+84 DYGFVLNAGSTAP
-97 EAFWTNGY
+97 AVFWTNGY
-105 DQLNAANRLIEAAEI
+105 DQLNAASRLIEAAEI
-120 VTPEDAADQARYN
+120 VEPEEGEQGTYN
-133 QVLGEAYA
+133 QVLGEAHA

-147 FILLSY
+147 FIMLSY
-153 FSPDYADDNAL
+153 FSTDYTDDSAL
-164 SVINLDFVPTIDQ
+164 SIINLDFVPTIDQ

-192 EDLTRAA
+192 SDLSRA
-199 SLITEDN
+199 SNLISQDN
-206 GVTRIND
+206 GVTRINQ
-213 DFVTALRARIAAYR
+213 DFITALRARIAAYR
-227 ADPTDPTDPNWAAAA
+227 QDYTRAA

-261 AMFLDTSDGEVIFK
+261 AMFLDESDGEVIFK

-293 FAGGWAG
+293 AAGGWAG

-307 ATLAGSPYFEMGRS
+307 ATLSGSPYFEMGRS

-328 ADIRYDV
+328 ADVRYDV

-345 DYLTNQNPATD
+345 DYETNQDPATD
-356 ILVVQKY
+356 ILVIQKY

-381 EMYLIRAEALVAQGN
+381 EMYLIRAEAAVAQGD
-396 LGEAAELIQDLR
+396 LGTAASLLKDIR
-408 DARFGAAT
+408 DARFGEDT
-416 ALPSFSN
+416 QLRSFAN
-423 STQAYAAILNERRIE
+423 QTEAYAAILTERRVE

-449 KRLGS
+449 KRLGGR
-454 VANQGVLKDPVDC
+454 ANQGVRKDPVDC

-475 SADDFRFTLPLPI
+475 SADDYRFTLPLPI

-496 IREQQ
+496 LREQQ
-501 NPGY
+501 IPGY